1 MTDEPLRFDAAFRER
16 ARSRLDRFPHRRCT
30 EPGRAAAV
38 GVVLVPTTDG
48 EAGFL
53 ITRRTARLT
62 SHPGQ
67 WALPG
72 GRIDAGETAADA
84 ARRELAEELGLRLGP
99 DTVLGMLDD
108 YPTR

>member
-1 MTDEPLRFDAAFRER
+1 MNDETLRFDAAIRNR
-16 ARSRLDRFPHRRCT
+16 ARSRLDHLPPPRCSD
-30 EPGRAAAV
+30 PGRAAAV

-53 ITRRTARLT
+53 ITRRTSRLT

-84 ARRELAEELGLRLGP
+84 AGREVAEELGLRLGP
-99 DTVLGMLDD
+99 
-108 YPTR
+108 